1 MQIQGIYAVLAKDG
15 QSGGYTRL
23 FERRPDDR
31 PMDVLIQWRNVAG
44 ANLQI
49 FHDKRRMIKSPLT
62 SGDAAGM
69 ARACFGGCAGRP

>member
-1 MQIQGIYAVLAKDG
+1 MDKAEEF
-15 QSGGYTRL
+15 YTRL